1 MTEPR
6 VPELEET
13 DDAPDDEQ
21 PEPRND
27 TPEEPAPEHEGDKP
41 ATQDVGLGGLT

>member
-6 VPELEET
+6 DPELEET

-21 PEPRND
+21 PEPKND
-27 TPEEPAPEHEGDKP
+27 TPDEPAPEAD
-41 ATQDVGLGGLT
+41 TSDVGIGTLGG